1 MAIALPLEVKIPV
14 LIILCVIAT
23 VGVTLLREEWFVS
36 RHTNATA
43 KANQNH
49 FILAS
54 QPEVDLEDA

>member
-1 MAIALPLEVKIPV
+1 